1 MQISCENDTERR
13 NGSLVVLLDDEI
25 VFARKIHKAIEM
37 RLHAAYY
44 IYICLCICINEMCLD
59 V

>member
-37 RLHAAYY
+37 RLHVAYY
-44 IYICLCICINEMCLD
+44 IYIYVC
-59 V
+59 VFV

>member
-37 RLHAAYY
+37 RLHVAYY
-44 IYICLCICINEMCLD
+44 IYIYMFVYLYK
-59 V
+59 

>member
-13 NGSLVVLLDDEI
+13 NGSLVVLLDEI

-37 RLHAAYY
+37 RLHVAHY
-44 IYICLCICINEMCLD
+44 IYMFVYLYK
-59 V
+59 